1 MAASSIEALVVV
13 YDDVGRPR
21 RVNSPIA
28 YERTIN
34 DGIRVLSGHTDGN
47 TDVEGFL
54 YFPDLPDGS
63 SCINETSQYI
73 PQNVTRRADVP
84 ERFDSPPLVALA
96 PWTSPHCVLSLLAAV
111 QNTVTAF
118 IFYLPDDSI
127 GMPPEVNDPKWNLG
141 DGGSWKTKNKYP
153 VYAIAGSFGAS
164 IMDQLGLY
172 SGALRDAPNGTLLQD
187 RYDAGYN
194 ARMYA
199 LVELL
204 ERTSLPSLWA
214 FLLIVL
220 GIVISLIGITSC
232 IMHLYQR
239 RKRNALRRRILR
251 GEVDLERLGIKRLT
265 VPQEAIDLLPQVVY
279 SPSEK
284 DLLDRPKDHITAQS
298 DFPAQEPDTDK
309 SNAESSTPL
318 PATAESQEPTISQT
332 TITAPSSTGPPTLSP
347 PATIRPIPNQGG
359 LRTAYAQFTCPICLD
374 DFIPNTTIVRS
385 LPCQH
390 IYHPECIDPF
400 LLRNSSLC
408 PVCKSKVL
416 PKGYCPATITNAM
429 VRRERQQRRNRDR
442 VRRIR
447 GEQAAAELPVAALV
461 EPRGNRL
468 LAVQGRMASF
478 QRQFGRGRRSAG
490 VSQQNQTPAGP
501 PLTAAPAPVEM
512 SDFEREAP
520 FGTSTVSATAP
531 PSSGTPTVV
540 LSPPPPIEQ
549 RSEQSSSPVAAA
561 NTRSERARRR
571 ASQFLREQEPTAEE
585 QERERW
591 ARLPRWRKAI
601 KSVFPGF

>member
-1 MAASSIEALVVV
+1 M
-13 YDDVGRPR
+13 
-21 RVNSPIA
+21 
-28 YERTIN
+28 
-34 DGIRVLSGHTDGN
+34 SGNTDGN

-63 SCINETSQYI
+63 PCINETSRYI

-84 ERFDSPPLVALA
+84 KRFDNPPLVALA
-96 PWTSPHCVLSLLAAV
+96 PWTSPDCVLSLLAGV
-111 QNTVTAF
+111 QNTVSAF

-127 GMPPEVNDPKWNLG
+127 GMPPPVNDPKWSLG

-172 SGALRDAPNGTLLQD
+172 SGALLDAPNGTVLQD
-187 RYDAGYN
+187 HYDPRYN
-194 ARMYA
+194 VRMYA
-199 LVELL
+199 LIELV

-220 GIVISLIGITSC
+220 GIVISLIGVTSC

-239 RKRNALRRRILR
+239 RRRNALRRRILH

-265 VPQEAIDLLPQVVY
+265 VPQEAIDLLPQLVY

-298 DFPAQEPDTDK
+298 DFPAKEPDVDRTT
-309 SNAESSTPL
+309 SETSAPPPVSAESREPIL
-318 PATAESQEPTISQT
+318 PQT
-332 TITAPSSTGPPTLSP
+332 VNTAPSPIRPSTLSP
-347 PATIRPIPNQGG
+347 PATLGPAQSQGN
-359 LRTAYAQFTCPICLD
+359 LHTAYAQPTCPVCLD
-374 DFIPNTTIVRS
+374 DFIPNTTTVRS

-442 VRRIR
+442 VRRFR
-447 GEQAAAELPVAALV
+447 GEEAAAEMPVAALV

-478 QRQFGRGRRSAG
+478 QRQFGRARRSASA
-490 VSQQNQTPAGP
+490 SQQNQAAAGP
-501 PLTAAPAPVEM
+501 LTTAVPATVEM
-512 SDFEREAP
+512 SNFEREAP
-520 FGTSTVSATAP
+520 TGISAASAAAV
-531 PSSGTPTVV
+531 PSSDTLAVV
-540 LSPPPPIEQ
+540 FSSPPPTELQ
-549 RSEQSSSPVAAA
+549 SEQSNSPAIA

-585 QERERW
+585 EERERW
-591 ARLPRWRKAI
+591 ARLPRCMTCLKPSIR
-601 KSVFPGF
+601 